1 MKGLSLGRIGIF
13 VGSIIAIA
21 VLIFFSNP
29 QANSQRPNPLP
40 QDPFIQV
47 YFNHNAAKGADYTDP
62 YRNIKRPGDNL
73 EQIILDTINNAQ
85 QSIDV
90 AVQELRLPLIAQSL
104 VKKQQAG
111 VKVRVILENR
121 YNQPIF
127 TGSNDDAID
136 ENQRERDRRED
147 YIAFVDLN
155 EDGQLSPEEM
165 NQRDAITILRK
176 GQVPLIDDTEDGSKG
191 TGLMHH
197 KFLVTDGKT
206 VLVTSANFTLS
217 DQHGDYTRPET
228 KGNANNLLV
237 IQSPELAQLFTEE
250 FNEMW
255 GDGVGGQKDSQF
267 GVDKTIRPAKTFSV
281 GKTKVSVK
289 FSPDSRTVDW
299 SDTSNGLIAQT
310 LSQANQ
316 SVNLALFVLSEQ
328 RLADELQTKHQKG
341 VEIKVLI
348 DPEFAYR
355 PYSEGLDLLGI
366 KITQNCRTEPNNR
379 PWSNPIQTVGIP
391 NLPKG
396 DKLHHKVGIVDDHLV
411 ITGSHNWSDAAN
423 RLNDE
428 TVLIL
433 DNPVITAHYQREFEQ
448 LYNQATLGVPDFV
461 QAAIAKEKQTC
472 GTKSINPVQA
482 SSPVSTPP
490 ANSSQLVNVN
500 TASKEKLESLPGVG
514 SKLADRIIAARQE
527 RPFSSLEDL
536 KRVSGIG
543 ESKLQKLTGKV
554 TW

>member
-1 MKGLSLGRIGIF
+1 MKGLNFSRVGVF
-13 VGSIIAIA
+13 VGAIIAIA
-21 VLIFFSNP
+21 VLIFFASP
-29 QANSQRPNPLP
+29 KANSQRPNPLP

-62 YRNIKRPGDNL
+62 YRNIKRSGDNL

-85 QSIDV
+85 NSIDL
-90 AVQELRLPLIAQSL
+90 AVQEFRLPLIAQAL

-111 VKVRVILENR
+111 VNIRVILENR
-121 YNQPIF
+121 YNQPISAASS
-127 TGSNDDAID
+127 SNATDDN
-136 ENQRERDRRED
+136 ERERDRRED

-155 EDGQLSPEEM
+155 QDGQLSAEEM
-165 NQRDAITILRK
+165 NERDAITILK
-176 GQVPLIDDTEDGSKG
+176 NGQIPVIDDTEDGSKG

-197 KFLVTDGKT
+197 KFLVADGKT
-206 VLVTSANFTLS
+206 VIVTSANFTLS
-217 DQHGDYTRPET
+217 DQHGDYTQPET
-228 KGNANNLLV
+228 RGNANNLLV
-237 IQSPELAQLFTEE
+237 IQSPELAQVFIEE

-255 GDGVGGQKDSQF
+255 GDGVGGQKDSHF
-267 GVDKTIRPAKTFSV
+267 GVDKNIRPAKTISI
-281 GKTKVSVK
+281 GRTQVSVK

-299 SDTSNGLIAQT
+299 PDTSNGLIAQT
-310 LSQANQ
+310 LTQANQ

-341 VEIKVLI
+341 VEIKALI

-355 PYSEGLDLLGI
+355 PYSEGLDMLGVEI
-366 KITQNCRTEPNNR
+366 SQNCRTESNNR
-379 PWSNPIQTVGIP
+379 PWSNPVQTVGIP

-396 DKLHHKVGIVDDHLV
+396 DKLHHKFGIVDNHLV

-428 TVLIL
+428 TVLVL
-433 DNPVITAHYQREFEQ
+433 DNPVITAHYQREFKQ
-448 LYNQATLGVPDFV
+448 LYNQATLGIPDFV
-461 QAAIAKEKQTC
+461 QTAIAKEKKNC
-472 GTKSINPVQA
+472 GTRSINPVQA
-482 SSPVSTPP
+482 SNPISTPSVS
-490 ANSSQLVNVN
+490 SSQLINVN
-500 TASKEKLESLPGVG
+500 TASKEALESLPGVG

-527 RPFSSLEDL
+527 KPFSSLEDL